1 MDNHIFRSALSGF
14 NRQDVMAYIE
24 RTQKQAEEAAAGLE
38 ARLAELEQAAAG
50 AREELTACQEEREDL
65 RRQLEDMTLRYN
77 HAKNNW
83 DAQSEAKDSF
93 RRDVAQRDQT
103 VRELT
108 GENQRLF
115 RQVQDLESQMDALR
129 REKEKLTQL
138 ELDAHRRSDEVLS
151 KAQAEAQALLEQ
163 AEAQARRTEEA
174 AQARAQALLAEAE
187 GRIGETA
194 AQCGQVFAS
203 FETITGHLTAE
214 LRKLDVTAAQLPI
227 GLAPLKEA
235 LAELQEKA
243 KERQADE

>member
-14 NRQDVMAYIE
+14 NRQDVMEYIE
-24 RTQKQAEEAAAGLE
+24 RTQKQAEEAAARLEDQVRQARQECDE
-38 ARLAELEQAAAG
+38 ARQALDACT
-50 AREELTACQEEREDL
+50 EEKEALS
-65 RRQLEDMTLRYN
+65 RQLEEMTLKFN

-93 RRDVAQRDQT
+93 RRDVAQRDET

-115 RQVQDLESQMDALR
+115 RQGQDLESQMDALR

>member
-50 AREELTACQEEREDL
+50 AREELAACQEEREDL

-93 RRDVAQRDQT
+93 RRDVAQRDET

-129 REKEKLTQL
+129 REKEKLTGDPTRSSPTPRRRPRPCWSRRRPRP
-138 ELDAHRRSDEVLS
+138 DAPRRPPRRGPRPCWRRPRGASGRRRPS
-151 KAQAEAQALLEQ
+151 A
-163 AEAQARRTEEA
+163 ARSSPPLRPSPDTSPPS
-174 AQARAQALLAEAE
+174 
-187 GRIGETA
+187 
-194 AQCGQVFAS
+194 CAS
-203 FETITGHLTAE
+203 WT
-214 LRKLDVTAAQLPI
+214 
-227 GLAPLKEA
+227 
-235 LAELQEKA
+235 
-243 KERQADE
+243 

>member
-50 AREELTACQEEREDL
+50 AREELAACQEEREDL

-93 RRDVAQRDQT
+93 RRDVAQRDET

-194 AQCGQVFAS
+194 AQCGQAGGHAS
-203 FETITGHLTAE
+203 GEG
-214 LRKLDVTAAQLPI
+214 
-227 GLAPLKEA
+227 GLAGAA
-235 LAELQEKA
+235 LARCDHDGSTHGTPPSDTSKIIA
-243 KERQADE
+243 

>member
-1 MDNHIFRSALSGF
+1 
-14 NRQDVMAYIE
+14 
-24 RTQKQAEEAAAGLE
+24 
-38 ARLAELEQAAAG
+38 
-50 AREELTACQEEREDL
+50 
-65 RRQLEDMTLRYN
+65 MTLRYN

-93 RRDVAQRDQT
+93 RRDVAQRDET

-151 KAQAEAQALLEQ
+151 NAQAEAQALLEQ

-174 AQARAQALLAEAE
+174 ARARAQALL
-187 GRIGETA
+187 GDPVSQI
-194 AQCGQVFAS
+194 Q
-203 FETITGHLTAE
+203 
-214 LRKLDVTAAQLPI
+214 P
-227 GLAPLKEA
+227 
-235 LAELQEKA
+235 
-243 KERQADE
+243 